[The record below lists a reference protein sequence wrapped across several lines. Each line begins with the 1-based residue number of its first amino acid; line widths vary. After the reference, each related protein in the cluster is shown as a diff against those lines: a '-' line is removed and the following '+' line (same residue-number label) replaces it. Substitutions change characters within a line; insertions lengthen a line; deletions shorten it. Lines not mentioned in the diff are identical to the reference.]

1 MFTPAIRTLRPP
13 NLLRRNATSAYSA
26 IRQISSSSIRCSAQ
40 DTSSKAQ
47 VYGFS
52 RSASIDKSIRAKTLQ
67 NLKNRDDNKG
77 NGKGRMEGAVGVIT
91 GETPLEE
98 LKTWLQLNHPNTKVT
113 TFSGDCSS
121 PQTVQ
126 SLINQVVQEEGK
138 LDFFIANAGV
148 HHIKP
153 SFPASADTKTK
164 CLMELKSFLRPVEE
178 VGGGKFEELVRVNVM
193 SAFLAIKYASQAMSL
208 TSTDRGKDTRGGS
221 IVLTSSIAGLKAKAG
236 TLGYSASK
244 AAINSLTQTA
254 AYDLMG
260 KGVRVN
266 AVAPGLI
273 ETDMTKPLFLL
284 AKAGGSYET
293 MGSLNPLQREGL
305 PSEVAHAALFL
316 ASNDSSYI
324 NGQVSPVDGGLSA
337 GLPYNRSDI

>member
-138 LDFFIANAGV
+138 LDFFIANAG
-148 HHIKP
+148 
-153 SFPASADTKTK
+153 
-164 CLMELKSFLRPVEE
+164 SFLRPVEE